1 MVSGR
6 ETVRRE
12 EDGITNFLLF
22 SLCVFHL
29 LLPPPSLSP
38 PLSLSLSLSLPPSL
52 SPPLS
57 LIHTQ
62 NFLILTVHSNHLL
75 SVVYH
80 KNKQGSD
87 TIFKLILSATK
98 STKLSNEYHYP
109 MKSLM
114 LTLECIHHSD
124 LTCTC
129 MHMQVTSRQN
139 QHAGCG
145 MLTASINTCLK
156 CIIL

>member
-12 EDGITNFLLF
+12 EDGIINFSLF

-29 LLPPPSLSP
+29 LLPLSP
-38 PLSLSLSLSLPPSL
+38 VSSPPHSLSLSLLLLLSL
-52 SPPLS
+52 SFTHK
-57 LIHTQ
+57 I
-62 NFLILTVHSNHLL
+62 LILTVHSNHLL

-80 KNKQGSD
+80 KNKQNSD

-114 LTLECIHHSD
+114 PTLECIHHSD

-129 MHMQVTSRQN
+129 MHMHAHASHITSKP
-139 QHAGCG
+139 AGCG
-145 MLTASINTCLK
+145 MLTASINTY
-156 CIIL
+156 